1 MPDRMLKIN
10 ELLRQQLGEIIN
22 EEIELP
28 PNTLVTI
35 TRVSTSPDLHYSRA
49 MISVIPDEQSELVV
63 NLLNRRSKLFRKL
76 LNDKIVLRCIP
87 QISFA
92 LDESERKAYEL
103 DRLLDNLK

>member
-1 MPDRMLKIN
+1 MPDRMPKIN
-10 ELLRQQLGEIIN
+10 ELLRQQLGELIA

-35 TRVSTSPDLHYSRA
+35 TRVSTSPDLHYCRA
-49 MISVIPDEQSELVV
+49 MISVIPDEQSETAV

-76 LNDKIVLRCIP
+76 LNDKIFLRYIP
-87 QISFA
+87 QINFA

>member
-10 ELLRQQLGEIIN
+10 ELLRQQLGEIIS

-28 PNTLVTI
+28 ANTLVTI
-35 TRVSTSPDLHYSRA
+35 IRVSTSPDLHYTRA
-49 MISVIPDEQSELVV
+49 MIGVIPDENSEQVV
-63 NLLNRRSKLFRKL
+63 GLLNRRAKHFRKIL
-76 LNDKIVLRCIP
+76 GDKITLRFLP